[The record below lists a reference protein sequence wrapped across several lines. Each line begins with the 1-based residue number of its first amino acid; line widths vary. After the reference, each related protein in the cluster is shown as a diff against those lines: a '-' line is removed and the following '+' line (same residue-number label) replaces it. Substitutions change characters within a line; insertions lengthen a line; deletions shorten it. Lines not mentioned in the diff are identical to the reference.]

1 MGKFDAYK
9 IQLKSLP
16 EGVREYR
23 FHIDDKFFSE
33 IDGPEVHKGNV
44 DVLLQVNRKRDTF
57 ELKFKLDGVAVVPCD
72 RCLDNMETPVNTENT
87 LSVKFGSGYSEE
99 GDVLI
104 VPESEGELNIAWFLY
119 VFVALEIPMKH
130 VHPAGKCNKKMS
142 SVLRKHSGRV
152 AADDSDEDDSTYV
165 EEDDEFYEAA
175 SENDPR
181 WDELKKI
188 IDEN

>member
-16 EGVREYR
+16 EGIQEYQ

-33 IDGPEVHKGNV
+33 IDGPEVHKGRV
-44 DVLLQVNRKRDTF
+44 DVLLQVNRKGDTF
-57 ELKFKLDGVAVVPCD
+57 EMKFTLGGVAVVPCD
-72 RCLDNMETPVNTENT
+72 RCLDDMEVPVETENT

-99 GDVLI
+99 GDVLV
-104 VPESEGELNIAWFLY
+104 VPENEGEVNIAWFLY
-119 VFVALEIPMKH
+119 EFVALEIPMKH

-142 SVLRKHSGRV
+142 SVLRKHSGRTAGEGDDDAFV
-152 AADDSDEDDSTYV
+152 A
-165 EEDDEFYEAA
+165 EDDEFYEAA
-175 SENDPR
+175 SETDPR
-181 WDELKKI
+181 WDELKKM

>member
-9 IQLKSLP
+9 IQLKNLA
-16 EGVREYR
+16 EGVCEYR
-23 FHIDDKFFSE
+23 FHIDDKFFGE
-33 IDGPEVHKGNV
+33 IDGPEVHKGKV
-44 DVLLQVNRKRDTF
+44 DILLKVNRKRDTF
-57 ELKFKLDGVAVVPCD
+57 ELKFKLTGVAVVPCD
-72 RCLDNMETPVNTENT
+72 RCLEDMETPIDTENT

-104 VPESEGELNIAWFLY
+104 IPESEGELNIAWFLY
-119 VFVALEIPMKH
+119 EFVALEIPMKH

-142 SVLRKHSGRV
+142 SVLRKHSSRV
-152 AADDSDEDDSTYV
+152 ADDGDDDAAFV

-181 WDELKKI
+181 WDELKKM

>member
-16 EGVREYR
+16 EGVTEYR

-33 IDGPEVHKGNV
+33 IDGPEVHKGNI
-44 DVLLQVNRKRDTF
+44 DVLLQVNRKGDTF
-57 ELKFKLDGVAVVPCD
+57 EMKFKLGGVAIVPCD
-72 RCLDNMETPVNTENT
+72 RCLDDMETPIETENT

-99 GDVLI
+99 GEVLI
-104 VPESEGELNIAWFLY
+104 VPENEGEVNIAWFLY
-119 VFVALEIPMKH
+119 EFVALEIPMKH

-142 SVLRKHSGRV
+142 SVLRKHSSRAISEG
-152 AADDSDEDDSTYV
+152 DEDDTAFV
-165 EEDDEFYEAA
+165 AEDDEFYEAA
-175 SENDPR
+175 SQNDPR
-181 WDELKKI
+181 WDELKKM